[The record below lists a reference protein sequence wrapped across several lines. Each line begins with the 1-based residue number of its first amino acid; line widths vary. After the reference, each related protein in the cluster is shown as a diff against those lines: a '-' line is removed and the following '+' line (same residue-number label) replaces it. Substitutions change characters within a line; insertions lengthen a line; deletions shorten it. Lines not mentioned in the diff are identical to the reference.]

1 VLETLRSGQRWI
13 TAILVG
19 AVGFVFVLFLGFQG
33 SFSPTQQGAIVAVGP
48 YQFDYR
54 DFERTR
60 ARREAMIQQQLGDQY
75 NAEALSDTLDQM
87 TARELVDRALL
98 ALEAEELG
106 LRVSKEEIER
116 FVLDDPS
123 FRDEGGKFDLKAF
136 QDWTHYEYG
145 SQSAFIEERRLALL
159 SYKMIELLHSQPQV
173 SHAEAEDAVRR
184 ELEEVQIAFV
194 AVGPDE
200 KAEKDASPETGAL
213 AQALEQRTGDL
224 RALYEQRNDLYNTP
238 ERIRVRHILFAVP
251 SGSDDAKVAEVEAEA
266 KAALAS
272 LKGGADFAE
281 LAEKR
286 SDDPGSK
293 TNGGDLGFFA
303 RGQMVGPFEEAAF
316 AMTERGQLSELVRSD
331 FGFHVIRFEERQAAV
346 ARSYDEVREE
356 LAKELLTQ
364 EFVKARTREKAD
376 ALSAAI
382 AGGKSLEDAA
392 RDAGLTL
399 ERSGWLRRRPD
410 GFVPGLGPSQD
421 LLAAV
426 FTAAPGTSLPK
437 VFESGEKLALV
448 QVLERKTASAEQMES
463 LIEPR
468 REQLLEQK
476 RDDRTSAWLDH
487 RRKQLIES
495 GELQVALEK
504 LGRAPSKS

>member
-1 VLETLRSGQRWI
+1 
-13 TAILVG
+13 
-19 AVGFVFVLFLGFQG
+19 
-33 SFSPTQQGAIVAVGP
+33 
-48 YQFDYR
+48 
-54 DFERTR
+54 
-60 ARREAMIQQQLGDQY
+60 
-75 NAEALSDTLDQM
+75 
-87 TARELVDRALL
+87 
-98 ALEAEELG
+98 
-106 LRVSKEEIER
+106 
-116 FVLDDPS
+116 
-123 FRDEGGKFDLKAF
+123 
-136 QDWTHYEYG
+136 
-145 SQSAFIEERRLALL
+145 
-159 SYKMIELLHSQPQV
+159 
-173 SHAEAEDAVRR
+173 
-184 ELEEVQIAFV
+184 
-194 AVGPDE
+194 
-200 KAEKDASPETGAL
+200 
-213 AQALEQRTGDL
+213 
-224 RALYEQRNDLYNTP
+224 
-238 ERIRVRHILFAVP
+238 
-251 SGSDDAKVAEVEAEA
+251 
-266 KAALAS
+266 
-272 LKGGADFAE
+272 
-281 LAEKR
+281 
-286 SDDPGSK
+286 
-293 TNGGDLGFFA
+293 
-303 RGQMVGPFEEAAF
+303 
-316 AMTERGQLSELVRSD
+316 
-331 FGFHVIRFEERQAAV
+331 
-346 ARSYDEVREE
+346 VREE

-487 RRKQLIES
+487 RRKQRIES